1 MKVEERVTIEL
12 SRLRRLAVLNSPQ
25 LPRRIELNGSQYMWT
40 GVGWL
45 NIGKPV
51 GDEVLV
57 VATTG
62 QHTPN

>member
-1 MKVEERVTIEL
+1 MKVEERATIEL
-12 SRLRRLAVLNSPQ
+12 SKLRRLAVLNSPQ
-25 LPRRIELNGSQYMWT
+25 LPKRIELNGSQYMWT

-57 VATTG
+57 VTTVG
-62 QHTPN
+62 QPMPS